1 MPASNKEGQFV
12 YRPNASGQASELGF
26 EQFDDNV
33 WNDVPNTSINSH
45 QEAWVISY
53 IDILTLL
60 LTLFVILLAMSDF
73 HPDIASL
80 KQVSVNMN
88 KPENQNMLADS
99 GDKMQA
105 YKQTEERSFVQDL
118 AESET
123 HEQRITSFSHEQI
136 NVLIREIKKSRLD
149 HQIEISEEKDHVN
162 LVISDKILFSP
173 GSADLKSGGLELL
186 SQLAVIINNSKLNM
200 SIEGHTDSVPIN
212 NTHFPSNWELSS
224 TRATMV
230 TRHLIEND
238 IAPDRIRA
246 IGYADTRPRSENDTS
261 EGRKHNRR
269 VSIILHMPEPDAQLD
284 AIVGIRQ

>member
-1 MPASNKEGQFV
+1 M
-12 YRPNASGQASELGF
+12 PNASGQASELGF
-26 EQFDDNV
+26 EQFDNHV
-33 WNDVPNTSINSH
+33 WNDGSDTSTSSH
-45 QEAWVISY
+45 QEGWVISY

-73 HPDIASL
+73 YPDIASL
-80 KQVSVNMN
+80 KQVSANMN
-88 KPENQNMLADS
+88 KPENQNMLVDS
-99 GDKMQA
+99 GDEMQG
-105 YKQTEERSFVQDL
+105 YKQTEERSVVQDL
-118 AESET
+118 VESKT
-123 HEQRITSFSHEQI
+123 HEQI
-136 NVLIREIKKSRLD
+136 NVLIGEIKKSRLD

-212 NTHFPSNWELSS
+212 NANFPSNWELSS
-224 TRATMV
+224 IRATMV
-230 TRHLIEND
+230 TRHLIKND

-246 IGYADTRPRSENDTS
+246 IGYADTRPRSQNDTS

-284 AIVGIRQ
+284 ALAGIR

>member
-1 MPASNKEGQFV
+1 MPASNKEGLFV

-26 EQFDDNV
+26 EQFEDNL
-33 WNDVPNTSINSH
+33 WNDVPNTSTNSH

-60 LTLFVILLAMSDF
+60 LTLFVILLAMSEF
-73 HPDIASL
+73 YPEVASL

-88 KPENQNMLADS
+88 KPENQNMLVDS
-99 GDKMQA
+99 GDEMQA
-105 YKQTEERSFVQDL
+105 YKQTEERSFAQDI

-123 HEQRITSFSHEQI
+123 HEQRMTSFPQEQI

-173 GSADLKSGGLELL
+173 GRADLKSGGLELL
-186 SQLAVIINNSKLNM
+186 SQLALIINNSKLNV
-200 SIEGHTDSVPIN
+200 SIEGHTDSLPIN
-212 NTHFPSNWELSS
+212 NAHFPSNWELSS

-230 TRHLIEND
+230 TRHLIAND

-246 IGYADTRPRSENDTS
+246 IGYADTRPRSKNDTS

-284 AIVGIRQ
+284 ALAGIRQ

>member
-1 MPASNKEGQFV
+1 M
-12 YRPNASGQASELGF
+12 PNASSQASELGF
-26 EQFDDNV
+26 EQFDDNI
-33 WNDVPNTSINSH
+33 WNDAPDASINSH
-45 QEAWVISY
+45 QEGWVISY

-73 HPDIASL
+73 YPDIASL

-88 KPENQNMLADS
+88 KPENQYMAAES
-99 GDKMQA
+99 GDEMQV
-105 YKQTEERSFVQDL
+105 YKQTEERSFVQNL
-118 AESET
+118 GESKT
-123 HEQRITSFSHEQI
+123 HEQRMTSFSHEQI
-136 NVLIREIKKSRLD
+136 NVLIKEIKKSRLD

-212 NTHFPSNWELSS
+212 NAHFPSNWELSS

-230 TRHLIEND
+230 TRHLIANN
-238 IAPDRIRA
+238 IAPGRIRA
-246 IGYADTRPRSENDTS
+246 IGYADTRPRLENDTS

-284 AIVGIRQ
+284 ALVGTG

>member
-1 MPASNKEGQFV
+1 MPASNKEGLFV

-26 EQFDDNV
+26 EQFEDNL
-33 WNDVPNTSINSH
+33 WNDVPNTSTNSH

-60 LTLFVILLAMSDF
+60 LTLFVILLAMSEF
-73 HPDIASL
+73 YPEVASL

-88 KPENQNMLADS
+88 KPENQNMLVDS
-99 GDKMQA
+99 GDEMQA
-105 YKQTEERSFVQDL
+105 YKQTEERSFAQDI

-123 HEQRITSFSHEQI
+123 HEQRMTSFPQEQI

-186 SQLAVIINNSKLNM
+186 SQLALIINNSKLNV

-212 NTHFPSNWELSS
+212 NAHFPSNWELSS

-230 TRHLIEND
+230 TRHLIAND

-246 IGYADTRPRSENDTS
+246 IGYADTRPRSKNDTS

-284 AIVGIRQ
+284 ALAGIRQ

>member
-1 MPASNKEGQFV
+1 MPTLNKEGQFV
-12 YRPNASGQASELGF
+12 FMPNASGQTSELGF
-26 EQFDDNV
+26 EQFDNHV
-33 WNDVPNTSINSH
+33 WNDGSDTSINSH
-45 QEAWVISY
+45 QEGWVISY

-73 HPDIASL
+73 YPDIASL
-80 KQVSVNMN
+80 KQVSANMN

-99 GDKMQA
+99 GDEMQG

-118 AESET
+118 VESKT
-123 HEQRITSFSHEQI
+123 HEQI
-136 NVLIREIKKSRLD
+136 NVLIRDIKKSRLD

-173 GSADLKSGGLELL
+173 GSADLKSGGLKLL

-212 NTHFPSNWELSS
+212 NAHFPSNWELSS

-284 AIVGIRQ
+284 ALAGIRQ

>member
-1 MPASNKEGQFV
+1 MPASNKESQFV
-12 YRPNASGQASELGF
+12 YRPNASGQASGLGF
-26 EQFDDNV
+26 EQFDESV
-33 WNDVPNTSINSH
+33 WNDAPNASTNSH

-73 HPDIASL
+73 YPDISSL
-80 KQVSVNMN
+80 KQDSANMN
-88 KPENQNMLADS
+88 KPENQNMLVDS
-99 GDKMQA
+99 ANEMQA
-105 YKQTEERSFVQDL
+105 YKQTEERPIVQDL

-123 HEQRITSFSHEQI
+123 HEQRMTPFAHEQI
-136 NVLIREIKKSRLD
+136 NVLIKEIERSRLD

-212 NTHFPSNWELSS
+212 NAHFPSNWELSS
-224 TRATMV
+224 KRATMV
-230 TRHLIEND
+230 TRHLIAND

-246 IGYADTRPRSENDTS
+246 IGYADTRPRSKNDTS
-261 EGRKHNRR
+261 EGRRHNRR

-284 AIVGIRQ
+284 AVVGIRQ

>member
-1 MPASNKEGQFV
+1 MPASNNEGQFV
-12 YRPNASGQASELGF
+12 YIPNASGQASELGF

-33 WNDVPNTSINSH
+33 WNDVPDTSINSH

-73 HPDIASL
+73 YPDIASL

-99 GDKMQA
+99 GYEMQA
-105 YKQTEERSFVQDL
+105 YKQTAERSFVQDL
-118 AESET
+118 TESKT
-123 HEQRITSFSHEQI
+123 HEQRMTSFSHEQI

-200 SIEGHTDSVPIN
+200 SVEGHTDSVPIN
-212 NTHFPSNWELSS
+212 NAHFPSNWELSS

-230 TRHLIEND
+230 TRQLIAND

-246 IGYADTRPRSENDTS
+246 IGYADTRPRSKNDTS

-284 AIVGIRQ
+284 ALVGIRQ

>member
-1 MPASNKEGQFV
+1 MPASNKEGLFV

-26 EQFDDNV
+26 EQFEDNL
-33 WNDVPNTSINSH
+33 WNDVPNTSTNSH

-60 LTLFVILLAMSDF
+60 LTLFVILLAMSEF
-73 HPDIASL
+73 YPEVASL

-88 KPENQNMLADS
+88 KPENQNMLVDS
-99 GDKMQA
+99 GDEMQA
-105 YKQTEERSFVQDL
+105 YKQTEERSFAQDI

-123 HEQRITSFSHEQI
+123 HEQRMTSFPQEQI

-212 NTHFPSNWELSS
+212 NANFPSNWELSS
-224 TRATMV
+224 IRATMV
-230 TRHLIEND
+230 TRHLIKND

-246 IGYADTRPRSENDTS
+246 IGYADTRPRSQNDTS

-284 AIVGIRQ
+284 ALAGIR

>member
-118 AESET
+118 AESKN
-123 HEQRITSFSHEQI
+123 HEQGMDSFSHEQI

-212 NTHFPSNWELSS
+212 NAHFPSNWELSS

-269 VSIILHMPEPDAQLD
+269 VSIILHMPEPDA
-284 AIVGIRQ
+284 

>member
-1 MPASNKEGQFV
+1 MPASNNEGQFV
-12 YRPNASGQASELGF
+12 YIPNASGQASELGF

-33 WNDVPNTSINSH
+33 WNDVPDTSINSH

-73 HPDIASL
+73 YPDIASL

-99 GDKMQA
+99 GDEMPGD
-105 YKQTEERSFVQDL
+105 KQTEERSVVQDL
-118 AESET
+118 VESKT
-123 HEQRITSFSHEQI
+123 HEQRMPSFSHEQI

-162 LVISDKILFSP
+162 LVINDKILFSP

-186 SQLAVIINNSKLNM
+186 SQLAAIINNSKLNM

-212 NTHFPSNWELSS
+212 NAHFPSNWELSS

-230 TRHLIEND
+230 TRHLITNN

-246 IGYADTRPRSENDTS
+246 IGYADTRPRLENDTA

-269 VSIILHMPEPDAQLD
+269 VSIILHMSEHDAQLD
-284 AIVGIRQ
+284 ALVLKRQ

>member
-12 YRPNASGQASELGF
+12 YRPNASGRASELGF

-33 WNDVPNTSINSH
+33 WNDVPNTSTNSH

-73 HPDIASL
+73 YPDIASL

-88 KPENQNMLADS
+88 KPENQNMLVDS
-99 GDKMQA
+99 GNEMQA

-118 AESET
+118 AESEA
-123 HEQRITSFSHEQI
+123 HEQRMTSFSHEQI
-136 NVLIREIKKSRLD
+136 NVLIKEIEKSRLD

-162 LVISDKILFSP
+162 LVISDKILFPP

-186 SQLAVIINNSKLNM
+186 SRLAVIINNSKLNM
-200 SIEGHTDSVPIN
+200 SVEGHTDSVPIN
-212 NTHFPSNWELSS
+212 NAHFPSNWELSS

-230 TRHLIEND
+230 TRHLIAND

>member
-1 MPASNKEGQFV
+1 VIPTSNKKGQFV
-12 YRPNASGQASELGF
+12 FMPNASGQASELGF
-26 EQFDDNV
+26 EQFDNHV
-33 WNDVPNTSINSH
+33 WNDGSDTSTSSH
-45 QEAWVISY
+45 QEGWVISY

-73 HPDIASL
+73 YPDIASL
-80 KQVSVNMN
+80 KQVSANMN
-88 KPENQNMLADS
+88 KPENQNMLVDS
-99 GDKMQA
+99 GDEMQG
-105 YKQTEERSFVQDL
+105 YKQTEERSVVQDL
-118 AESET
+118 VESKT
-123 HEQRITSFSHEQI
+123 HEQI
-136 NVLIREIKKSRLD
+136 NVLIGEIKKSRLD

-212 NTHFPSNWELSS
+212 NANFPSNWELSS
-224 TRATMV
+224 IRATMV
-230 TRHLIEND
+230 TRHLIKND

-246 IGYADTRPRSENDTS
+246 IGYADTRPRSQNDTS

-284 AIVGIRQ
+284 ALAGIR

>member
-1 MPASNKEGQFV
+1 MPTSIKEGQFV
-12 YRPNASGQASELGF
+12 FGLNTSGQSSEPGF
-26 EQFDDNV
+26 EQFDDST
-33 WNDVPNTSINSH
+33 WNDVPNTSTNSH
-45 QEAWVISY
+45 QEGWVISY

-73 HPDIASL
+73 YPDTESL
-80 KQVSVNMN
+80 KQASVNIN
-88 KPENQNMLADS
+88 KPENLKLFVDS
-99 GDKMQA
+99 GDEMQA
-105 YKQTEERSFVQDL
+105 YKQNEERSFVQDL
-118 AESET
+118 SQSKA
-123 HEQRITSFSHEQI
+123 HEQFDEMIS
-136 NVLIREIKKSRLD
+136 EIKKSRLD

-212 NTHFPSNWELSS
+212 NAHFPSNWELSS

-230 TRHLIEND
+230 TRHLIAND

-261 EGRKHNRR
+261 EGRKQNRR
-269 VSIILHMPEPDAQLD
+269 VSIILHMPEPDTQLD
-284 AIVGIRQ
+284 APGSARTIEP

>member
-1 MPASNKEGQFV
+1 MPTSNKKGQLVFM
-12 YRPNASGQASELGF
+12 PNASGQASELGF
-26 EQFDDNV
+26 EQFDNHV
-33 WNDVPNTSINSH
+33 WNDGSDTSASSH
-45 QEAWVISY
+45 QEGWVISY

-73 HPDIASL
+73 YPDIASL
-80 KQVSVNMN
+80 KQVSANMN
-88 KPENQNMLADS
+88 NPENQNMLADS
-99 GDKMQA
+99 GDEMQA
-105 YKQTEERSFVQDL
+105 YKQTEERSVVQDL
-118 AESET
+118 VESKT
-123 HEQRITSFSHEQI
+123 HEQRMAPFSHEQI

-186 SQLAVIINNSKLNM
+186 SQLAVIINSSKLNM

-212 NTHFPSNWELSS
+212 NAYFPSNWELSS

-284 AIVGIRQ
+284 ALAGIR

>member
-1 MPASNKEGQFV
+1 MPASNKEGLFV

-26 EQFDDNV
+26 EQFEDNL
-33 WNDVPNTSINSH
+33 WNDVPNTSTNSH

-60 LTLFVILLAMSDF
+60 LTLFVILLAMSEF
-73 HPDIASL
+73 YPEVASL

-88 KPENQNMLADS
+88 KPENQNMLVDS
-99 GDKMQA
+99 GDEMQA
-105 YKQTEERSFVQDL
+105 YKQTEERSFAQDI

-123 HEQRITSFSHEQI
+123 HEQRMTSFPQEQI

-173 GSADLKSGGLELL
+173 GSADLKSVGLELL
-186 SQLAVIINNSKLNM
+186 SQLALIINNSKLNV
-200 SIEGHTDSVPIN
+200 SIEGHTDSLPIN
-212 NTHFPSNWELSS
+212 NAHFPSNWELSS

-230 TRHLIEND
+230 TRHLIAND

-246 IGYADTRPRSENDTS
+246 IGYADTRPRSKNDTS

-284 AIVGIRQ
+284 ALAGIRQ

>member
-118 AESET
+118 AESKN
-123 HEQRITSFSHEQI
+123 HEQGMDSFSHEQI

-246 IGYADTRPRSENDTS
+246 IGYADTRPRSGNDTS

>member
-12 YRPNASGQASELGF
+12 YGPNASGYASELGF
-26 EQFDDNV
+26 EQFADNV
-33 WNDVPNTSINSH
+33 WGDVPDTSTNSH

-60 LTLFVILLAMSDF
+60 LTLFVILLAMSHF
-73 HPDIASL
+73 YPDIASL
-80 KQVSVNMN
+80 KQVSVNVN

-99 GDKMQA
+99 SDEMQA
-105 YKQTEERSFVQDL
+105 YKQTEERSFVQDT
-118 AESET
+118 AEAKD
-123 HEQRITSFSHEQI
+123 HQQRLTSFSYEQI

-149 HQIEISEEKDHVN
+149 HQIEISEGQDHVN

-186 SQLAVIINNSKLNM
+186 SQLAVIIKNSRLSI
-200 SIEGHTDSVPIN
+200 SIEGHTDNVPIN
-212 NTHFPSNWELSS
+212 NANFPSNWELSS
-224 TRATMV
+224 SRATMV
-230 TRHLIEND
+230 TRHLIAND

-246 IGYADTRPRSENDTS
+246 IGYADTRPRLENDTA

-269 VSIILHMPEPDAQLD
+269 VSIILHMSEHDAQLD
-284 AIVGIRQ
+284 ALVLKRQ

>member
-1 MPASNKEGQFV
+1 VIPTSNKKGQFV
-12 YRPNASGQASELGF
+12 FLPNASGQASELGF
-26 EQFDDNV
+26 EQFDNHV
-33 WNDVPNTSINSH
+33 WNDGSDTSTSSH
-45 QEAWVISY
+45 QEGWVISY

-73 HPDIASL
+73 YPDIASL
-80 KQVSVNMN
+80 KQVSANMN
-88 KPENQNMLADS
+88 KPENQNMLVDS
-99 GDKMQA
+99 GDEMQG
-105 YKQTEERSFVQDL
+105 YKQTEERSVVQDL
-118 AESET
+118 VESKT
-123 HEQRITSFSHEQI
+123 HEQI
-136 NVLIREIKKSRLD
+136 NVLIGEIKKSRLD

-212 NTHFPSNWELSS
+212 NANFPSNWELSS
-224 TRATMV
+224 IRATMV
-230 TRHLIEND
+230 TRHLIKND

-246 IGYADTRPRSENDTS
+246 IGYADTRPRSQNDTS

-284 AIVGIRQ
+284 ALAGIR

>member
-1 MPASNKEGQFV
+1 MPASSKEGQFV
-12 YRPNASGQASELGF
+12 YQPNASGQASELGF
-26 EQFDDNV
+26 EQFDDSV
-33 WNDVPNTSINSH
+33 WSDVSNTSTNSH

-73 HPDIASL
+73 YPDAASL
-80 KQVSVNMN
+80 KQVSLNMN
-88 KPENQNMLADS
+88 KPENQNVLADS
-99 GDKMQA
+99 GDEMQA
-105 YKQTEERSFVQDL
+105 DKLTEESSLVQDI
-118 AESET
+118 AESKT
-123 HEQRITSFSHEQI
+123 HEQRMTSFSHQQI
-136 NVLIREIKKSRLD
+136 DVLVREIKKSRLD
-149 HQIEISEEKDHVN
+149 HQIEISEERDHVN

-200 SIEGHTDSVPIN
+200 SVEGHTDSVPIN
-212 NTHFPSNWELSS
+212 NAHFPSNWELSS

-230 TRHLIEND
+230 TRHLIAND

-246 IGYADTRPRSENDTS
+246 IGYADTRPRLKNDTP

-269 VSIILHMPEPDAQLD
+269 VSIVLHMPEPDAQLD
-284 AIVGIRQ
+284 ALVGMRQ

>member
-1 MPASNKEGQFV
+1 MPASSKEGQFV
-12 YRPNASGQASELGF
+12 YQPNASGQASELGF
-26 EQFDDNV
+26 EQFDDSV
-33 WNDVPNTSINSH
+33 WSDVSNTSTNSH

-73 HPDIASL
+73 YPDAASL
-80 KQVSVNMN
+80 KQVSLNMN

-99 GDKMQA
+99 GDEMQA
-105 YKQTEERSFVQDL
+105 DKQTEESSLVQDI
-118 AESET
+118 AESKT
-123 HEQRITSFSHEQI
+123 HEQRRTSFSHQQI
-136 NVLIREIKKSRLD
+136 NVLVREIKKSRLD

-200 SIEGHTDSVPIN
+200 SVEGHTDSVPIN
-212 NTHFPSNWELSS
+212 NAHFPSNWELSS

-230 TRHLIEND
+230 TRHLITND

-246 IGYADTRPRSENDTS
+246 IGYADTRPRLKNDTP
-261 EGRKHNRR
+261 EGRKLNRR
-269 VSIILHMPEPDAQLD
+269 VSIVLHMPEPDAQLD
-284 AIVGIRQ
+284 ALVGMRQ